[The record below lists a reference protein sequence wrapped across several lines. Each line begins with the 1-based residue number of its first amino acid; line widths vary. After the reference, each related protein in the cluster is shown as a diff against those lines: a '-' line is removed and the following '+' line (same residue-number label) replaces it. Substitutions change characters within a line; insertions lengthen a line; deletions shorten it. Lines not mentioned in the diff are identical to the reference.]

1 MCLVERITMLLRIQM
16 SSSALHPLRL
26 ELSVPRF
33 LAGNPSRED
42 LSPETGYS
50 FAKQSGLATAVKPA
64 EPVMTTLFAP
74 PLQWTIRRLPSV
86 SRPPTMPTWA
96 SPG

>member
-42 LSPETGYS
+42 LTPETGY
-50 FAKQSGLATAVKPA
+50 AAY
-64 EPVMTTLFAP
+64 
-74 PLQWTIRRLPSV
+74 
-86 SRPPTMPTWA
+86 MPTTQDIPTA
-96 SPG
+96 IMVTENFVQINE